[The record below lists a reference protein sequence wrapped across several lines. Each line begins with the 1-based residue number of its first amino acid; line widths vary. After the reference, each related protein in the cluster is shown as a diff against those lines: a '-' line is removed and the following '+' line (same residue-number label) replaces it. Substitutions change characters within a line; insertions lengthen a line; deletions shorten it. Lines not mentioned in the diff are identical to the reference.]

1 MPYSAQPALLPHPR
15 RCLPGRPG
23 FWPRPSLLTGAGLLT
38 ALLSLSPAVAD
49 LVPEPPAEC
58 VGKPD
63 GTFCSLGDGTAGQCV
78 TEKDARRPGRSY
90 QGCKKDTHECDR
102 LAVGAVCH
110 GYLGKPAHCREF
122 RSPER
127 GETWRSCQ
135 ADDPPP
141 ASAEAPAATSP
152 SAPPAAPTAT
162 ASPAAPEPAKKGRFG
177 CQVALGGRAAPLGW
191 GALPFLGL
199 LTALAL
205 RPRRQKTRA

>member
-135 ADDPPP
+135 ADDPPRRVLRRLQRR
-141 ASAEAPAATSP
+141 APAL
-152 SAPPAAPTAT
+152 
-162 ASPAAPEPAKKGRFG
+162 R
-177 CQVALGGRAAPLGW
+177 
-191 GALPFLGL
+191 
-199 LTALAL
+199 L
-205 RPRRQKTRA
+205 RPRLRPQARRLLSRRRRAGSAVRWRSGVARRRSAGAHSRFWAC